1 MARRS
6 HQFLPHLMHDCT
18 RVTVGAAKTQKHLH
32 QRPLLRVPRAAR
44 DRQVA
49 PSGDG
54 TWSGQSVPCSAPVR
68 RANVLVTGPD
78 EAIAR
83 FLDAVLPAL
92 RQPVSRWVP
101 GQCLLL
107 PAVEELGTLVIENAG
122 ALPPDAQRRLF
133 DWLTLTLGRTQIV
146 STTATSLLTLVGTG
160 CSLRRSTNRLN
171 IICID
176 LAAPSP
182 DLDAEWALSIA
193 FEGL

>member
-1 MARRS
+1 
-6 HQFLPHLMHDCT
+6 
-18 RVTVGAAKTQKHLH
+18 
-32 QRPLLRVPRAAR
+32 VP
-44 DRQVA
+44 
-49 PSGDG
+49 
-54 TWSGQSVPCSAPVR
+54 
-68 RANVLVTGPD
+68 RANVLVIGPD
-78 EAIAR
+78 EAIER
-83 FLDAVLPAL
+83 FLDAVLPTL

-146 STTATSLLTLVGTG
+146 STTATSLLPLVETG
-160 CSLRRSTNRLN
+160 VFLEALYYRLN

-182 DLDAEWALSIA
+182 DLDAQWALSIA